1 MYLVNIQR
9 YNETL
14 ADPKGKGVDLSAR
27 LALHLLGPPKLE
39 LNHAPITAD
48 RRKTL
53 ALLAYLAVN
62 RWQHHRDHISALLWP
77 EYDQSRAYTN
87 LRHILWEVQQL
98 IGEGWIAAHRDTIG
112 LIAEDHSSSQP
123 GRVVWVDVARFKS
136 LVTQSRSQ
144 TDVSLRIPLLT
155 DSVNLY
161 RNHFLTG
168 FSLKQSSIFNEWIV
182 TESENLHHQFAGALT
197 ILSEDHCSLGE
208 ADTAIP
214 YARRL
219 VALDSLN
226 ETSHRLLM
234 KVYIQAGQNGAALKQ
249 YQTCEQILR
258 KELGVDPQPETRALY
273 KQIRKGEI
281 KPIQPVKQKE
291 MGAPQHN
298 LPYQISTF
306 IGREREL
313 DEVTDLL
320 AHHRLVTLVG
330 TGGIGK
336 TRLSLKVGEG
346 LLKDY
351 ANGVWL
357 VELASLSDPALVP
370 QTVATMFH
378 LVEGSEESLTEKLIR
393 VLRAKSMLLIIDN
406 CEHLLDACAQ
416 LTHALLSSCPNLKI
430 LTTSREPLG
439 ITGEAQYHVPPLG
452 LPDLQQILEKLL
464 DFESVQLF
472 EERARLVQGN
482 FSLTMEN
489 ASSVTQI
496 CHRLDGI
503 PLAIELAAARVNQFS
518 TEQIAAQLN
527 ESFNLLT
534 GGSRT
539 ALPRQQTLRASIDWS
554 WNLLSESEQTL
565 MRRLAVFA
573 GGWTLDAA
581 EAVGAGDGVN
591 ESDVFELLSNLVE
604 KSLVSVDSENGRYR
618 MLETILQYASEK
630 LQKTDEVEAVNKRH
644 CAWVLAWAEEIE
656 PKLDGDDHV
665 AQLPRVA
672 IELDNVRAAVEWGL
686 STGEAEISIRIV
698 IALYSFWDGYNP
710 YQETRQWL
718 EKGISFRQQLSK
730 NTLAEALSQAAWF
743 AFRQNDP
750 EAGLPYAEEALALA
764 EELEDKLRIGIALR
778 RMTVL
783 QLLRGDFAEAERYF
797 EKACHHYQNLG
808 NQTGLAYAISDYG
821 LALTYQGNVARAIEL
836 FEGHLDLL
844 VHLDDL
850 RSAGI
855 QFALGGLKVLQ
866 GALEEATKL
875 LKNSLLLFRQ
885 INNVYFI
892 GNCLIAFAGA
902 ANGYKKPMRAARLF
916 GAREAIHESIGAN
929 LDASFQSIYISHVA
943 QTRSMLDASAFA
955 SAWDEGR
962 ALTLDEAVAYAL
974 DETSS

>member
-1 MYLVNIQR
+1 
-9 YNETL
+9 
-14 ADPKGKGVDLSAR
+14 
-27 LALHLLGPPKLE
+27 LE
-39 LNHAPITAD
+39 LDNLPVTID

-62 RWQHHRDHISALLWP
+62 RGAHTRDYLSALLFP
-77 EYDQSRAYTN
+77 DYDQSKAFTN
-87 LRHILWEVQQL
+87 LRHTLWETQQA
-98 IGEGWIAAHRDTIG
+98 IGEGWIVADHEAIG
-112 LIAEDHSSSQP
+112 LIADTNRSTSPAGAGQVIWLDIAQFE
-123 GRVVWVDVARFKS
+123 S
-136 LVTQSRSQ
+136 LILQSRAQ
-144 TDVSLRIPLLT
+144 NDISLRIPLLT
-155 DSVNLY
+155 DSVKLY

-168 FSLKQSSIFNEWIV
+168 FSLKDALTFNEWAMG
-182 TESENLHHQFAGALT
+182 ESNDLRHQLARALT
-197 ILSEDHCSLGE
+197 MLTDDHCSLGQAE
-208 ADTAIP
+208 TAIP

-219 VALDSLN
+219 IALDPLN
-226 ETSHRLLM
+226 EASQRQLM
-234 KVYIQAGQNGAALKQ
+234 QVYIQAGQHNAALKQ
-249 YQTCEQILR
+249 FKICEQILR

-281 KPIQPVKQKE
+281 ILIQPVKQKE
-291 MGAPQHN
+291 TGAPQHN
-298 LPYQISTF
+298 LPFQISTF
-306 IGREREL
+306 IGREKEQNEIANL
-313 DEVTDLL
+313 I
-320 AHHRLVTLVG
+320 ANNRLVTLVG

-336 TRLSLKVGEG
+336 TRLSLKMGEQ
-346 LLKDY
+346 LLREY
-351 ANGVWL
+351 ANGIWL
-357 VELASLSDPALVP
+357 VELAPLSDPALVP
-370 QTVATMFH
+370 QTVATLFN
-378 LVEGSEESLTEKLIR
+378 LVEGSEEPPTEKLIR
-393 VLRAKSMLLIIDN
+393 VLCPKTILLILDN

-416 LTHALLSSCPNLKI
+416 LAHALLRSCPNLKI

-464 DFESVQLF
+464 DYESVELF
-472 EERARLVQGN
+472 EERARLVQEN
-482 FSLTMEN
+482 FALTMEN
-489 ASSVTQI
+489 ASSISQI

-503 PLAIELAAARVNQFS
+503 PLAIELAAARVDMFS
-518 TEQIAAQLN
+518 TEQIAARLN

-539 ALPRQQTLRASIDWS
+539 VLPRHQTLRACIDWS

-565 MRRLAVFA
+565 LRRLAVFA
-573 GGWTLDAA
+573 GGWTL
-581 EAVGAGDGVN
+581 EGTEVVCAVDGVN

-604 KSLVSVDSENGRYR
+604 KSLVFVDGENGRYR
-618 MLETILQYASEK
+618 MLETIRQYASEK
-630 LQKTDEVEAVNKRH
+630 LQKTDEVEAVHKRH

-718 EKGISFRQQLSK
+718 EKGISFRQHLSK

-808 NQTGLAYAISDYG
+808 NQRGLAYAISDYG

-844 VHLDDL
+844 VHLEDL
-850 RSAGI
+850 RSAGV

-875 LKNSLLLFRQ
+875 LKNSLLLYHQ
-885 INNVYFI
+885 LNHGGPI

-929 LDASFQSIYISHVA
+929 LDAGSQSIYISLVA
-943 QTRSMLDASAFA
+943 QTRSMLDESAFA
-955 SAWDEGR
+955 SAWAEGR
-962 ALTLDEAVAYAL
+962 AMTLDEAVAYAL
-974 DETSS
+974 DGG